1 MKKDY
6 ELVQA
11 YIGIDKPFD
20 VGAAF
25 SARFLDEGVTVD
37 TSKVRP

>member
-6 ELVQA
+6 ELVRE

-20 VGAAF
+20 VRTVYDN
-25 SARFLDEGVTVD
+25 SFLDRSIRMKT
-37 TSKVRP
+37 